1 MTGNDYTMPRG
12 FATHFAI
19 AVASDSVGRT
29 ADDVGLG
36 GENPKRR
43 RAAAVSIVEF
53 KLYCGHVSYT
63 LEHIS
68 VFRG

>member
-1 MTGNDYTMPRG
+1 MHKPPRDDATDGDGVTGNDYTMPRG

-53 KLYCGHVSYT
+53 KLYS
-63 LEHIS
+63 
-68 VFRG
+68 